1 MAHHKSAQKRIRS
14 NIKKTKVR
22 SSRITRIRGS
32 IKKVETAI
40 EAKDHD
46 NALKAFNSAESEI
59 MRGASKGVL
68 HKSTAS
74 RRVSNLSRRIKV
86 LKQQ

>member
-1 MAHHKSAQKRIRS
+1 MANHKSAQKRIRS
-14 NIKKTKVR
+14 NIKKTKIR
-22 SSRITRIRGS
+22 TSRVTKIRGS

-46 NALKAFNSAESEI
+46 NALKAFTTAESEI
-59 MRGASKGVL
+59 MRGASKGVM
-68 HKSTAS
+68 HKGTAS
-74 RRVSNLSRRIKV
+74 RRVSNLSRRIKA